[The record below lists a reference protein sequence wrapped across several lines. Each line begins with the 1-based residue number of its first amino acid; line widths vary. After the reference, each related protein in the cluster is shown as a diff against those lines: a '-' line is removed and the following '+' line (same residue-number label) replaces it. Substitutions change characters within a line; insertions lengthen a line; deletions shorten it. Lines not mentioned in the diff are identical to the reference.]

1 MCISE
6 TTSNQRSKR
15 TKTQKAEDQPLMVNL
30 STNNNDS
37 SLLLNQNFAICYN
50 NNEFI
55 PIISQTMSNI
65 PIVGSEL
72 ILVSYRICP

>member
-1 MCISE
+1 MCIPE

-15 TKTQKAEDQPLMVNL
+15 RKTQKAEDQPLMVNL

-37 SLLLNQNFAICYN
+37 SLLLNQNLAICYN

-72 ILVSYRICP
+72 ILVSYRIRP